1 MNEYVMKLKYTIKIK
16 VKMKDL
22 SRLIFFFLSLSFTL
36 PHPSLSFSF
45 VSISFF
51 LTCLQGQNLE
61 LQRQQSTAQEP
72 RCKPVKMRP
81 NRYYAGS
88 QGHRLVLCSHW
99 NLKESEISTFI
110 FPITLFSA
118 FRFLSRFRK
127 LSVSYFTCSFD
138 FCTISCQYKYS
149 EFDPLLA
156 WIHCLFLRN

>member
-22 SRLIFFFLSLSFTL
+22 SRLIFFFFLSLFYS

-51 LTCLQGQNLE
+51 LTCLQGQKLE

-72 RCKPVKMRP
+72 RCKSVEMRP

-88 QGHRLVLCSHW
+88 QGHRLIPCSHW
-99 NLKESEISTFI
+99 DLKESEISTFI

-127 LSVSYFTCSFD
+127 LSVSYFTCSFN
-138 FCTISCQYKYS
+138 
-149 EFDPLLA
+149 
-156 WIHCLFLRN
+156 FLYNILSI